1 MMEIQFSKK
10 DSIWKGLIILKIII
24 NFKNWMISLISK
36 KIDIMIILKIYY
48 LISKIAKVKEL
59 NIQIKAKTI
68 KIKFQIS

>member
-1 MMEIQFSKK
+1 
-10 DSIWKGLIILKIII
+10 
-24 NFKNWMISLISK
+24 
-36 KIDIMIILKIYY
+36 MIILKIYY